1 MVTSDNSNVE
11 GFVLREFSYK
21 ESSKIIEVFTKDM
34 GKISIIAKGVLNKK
48 NSNLS
53 STQRFVKASYNLY
66 KSGEKFF
73 GIRDASLLKSYSK
86 SNKNFDIIIYKSA
99 ICDLLLK
106 TIDYDQKDLVY
117 NLLDKTFDSFEK
129 ASENYLNIFL
139 CFLLKY
145 ISFSGF
151 KPNLKECSLC
161 GSKINPN
168 DAYFSIKDG
177 GIVCSSC
184 KKIKKDIVYL
194 TREEYLYILKL
205 IYTPTDE
212 VSKINLNIQKE
223 KIINLIVSYVSKCLE
238 IRKFSSLDW
247 VMKLVK

>member
-11 GFVLREFSYK
+11 GFVLREFTYK
-21 ESSKIIEVFTKDM
+21 ESSKIIEVFTKNM

-53 STQRFVKASYNLY
+53 STQRFVKSSYNLY

-73 GIRDASLLKSYSK
+73 GIKDASLIKSYSK

-99 ICDLLLK
+99 ICDLLLR
-106 TIDYDQKDLVY
+106 TIDFDQKELVY
-117 NLLDKTFDSFEK
+117 GLLDKTFDSFEK

-151 KPNLKECSLC
+151 KPNLKECSIC
-161 GSKINPN
+161 GEKINPN
-168 DAYFSIKDG
+168 DLYFSIAEG
-177 GIVCSSC
+177 GLVCKSC
-184 KKIKKDIVYL
+184 RRKNHNMIYL
-194 TREEYLYILKL
+194 TKEEYLFLLKL
-205 IYTPTDE
+205 LYTPTDE
-212 VSKINLNIQKE
+212 VE
-223 KIINLIVSYVSKCLE
+223 KIKVKIEKKKILNLITAYVLDCLE
-238 IRKFSSLDW
+238 IRKFSSLEW
-247 VMKLVK
+247 VLKLVK

>member
-1 MVTSDNSNVE
+1 MVTNDNSNVE
-11 GFVLREFSYK
+11 GFVLREFSYR

-48 NSNLS
+48 NPNLS

-99 ICDLLLK
+99 ICDLLLR
-106 TIDYDQKDLVY
+106 TIDFDQKNLVY

-129 ASENYLNIFL
+129 ASENYFNIFL

-161 GSKINPN
+161 GSKINPE

-177 GIVCSSC
+177 GMIDSSC

-194 TREEYLYILKL
+194 TKEEYLYILKL
-205 IYTPTDE
+205 IYTPTDQ
-212 VSKINLNIQKE
+212 VSKIDLKIE
-223 KIINLIVSYVSKCLE
+223 KKKMINLLTSYVLDCLE
-238 IRKFSSLDW
+238 IKKFSSLDW
-247 VMKLVK
+247 AIKLVK

>member
-11 GFVLREFSYK
+11 GFVLREFTYK
-21 ESSKIIEVFTKDM
+21 ESSKIIEIFTKNM
-34 GKISIIAKGVLNKK
+34 GKISVIAKGVLNKK
-48 NSNLS
+48 NTNLS

-73 GIRDASLLKSYSK
+73 GIKDASLIKSYSK
-86 SNKNFDIIIYKSA
+86 SNKNFDIIVYKSA
-99 ICDLLLK
+99 ICDLLLR
-106 TIDYDQKDLVY
+106 TIDFDQKELVY
-117 NLLDKTFDSFEK
+117 NLLDKTFESFEK

-151 KPNLKECSLC
+151 KPNLKECSMC
-161 GSKINPN
+161 GMKINPN

-177 GIVCSSC
+177 GMVDSAC
-184 KKIKKDIVYL
+184 KKIKNDIVFL

-205 IYTPTDE
+205 IYTPTDL
-212 VSKINLNIQKE
+212 VSKINLNVE
-223 KIINLIVSYVSKCLE
+223 KKKMINLVTSYVLECLE
-238 IRKFSSLDW
+238 IKKFSSLDW
-247 VMKLVK
+247 VIKLVK

>member
-1 MVTSDNSNVE
+1 MVTNDNSNVE
-11 GFVLREFSYK
+11 GFVLREFSYR
-21 ESSKIIEVFTKDM
+21 ESSKILEVFTKDM

-48 NSNLS
+48 NPNLS

-99 ICDLLLK
+99 ICDLLLR
-106 TIDYDQKDLVY
+106 TIDFDQKDLVY

-129 ASENYLNIFL
+129 ASENYFNIFL

-161 GSKINPN
+161 GSKINPE
-168 DAYFSIKDG
+168 DAYFSVKDG
-177 GIVCSSC
+177 GMIDSSC

-205 IYTPTDE
+205 IYTPTDK
-212 VSKINLNIQKE
+212 VSKIDLKIE
-223 KIINLIVSYVSKCLE
+223 KKKMINLLTSYVLDCLE
-238 IRKFSSLDW
+238 IKKFSSLDW
-247 VMKLVK
+247 AIKLVK

>member
-1 MVTSDNSNVE
+1 MVTNDNSNVE
-11 GFVLREFSYK
+11 GFVLREFSYR

-48 NSNLS
+48 NPNLS

-73 GIRDASLLKSYSK
+73 GIRDATLLKSYSK
-86 SNKNFDIIIYKSA
+86 SNKNFDIIVYKSA
-99 ICDLLLK
+99 ICDLLLR
-106 TIDYDQKDLVY
+106 TIDFDQKDLVY
-117 NLLDKTFDSFEK
+117 NLMDKTFDSFEK
-129 ASENYLNIFL
+129 ASGNYFNIFL

-151 KPNLKECSLC
+151 KPNLKECSMC

-168 DAYFSIKDG
+168 DAYFSVKDG
-177 GIVCSSC
+177 GMVDSSC

-194 TREEYLYILKL
+194 TRKEYLYILKL
-205 IYTPTDE
+205 IYTPTDQ
-212 VSKINLNIQKE
+212 VSKIDLKIEKK
-223 KIINLIVSYVSKCLE
+223 KIINLVTSYVLECLE
-238 IRKFSSLDW
+238 IKKFSSLDW
-247 VMKLVK
+247 VIKLVK

>member
-1 MVTSDNSNVE
+1 MATNDNSNVE
-11 GFVLREFSYK
+11 GFVLREFSYR
-21 ESSKIIEVFTKDM
+21 ESSKIIEVFTKNK

-48 NSNLS
+48 NPNLS

-73 GIRDASLLKSYSK
+73 GIRDATLLKSYSK
-86 SNKNFDIIIYKSA
+86 SNRNFDIIVYKSA
-99 ICDLLLK
+99 ICDLLLR
-106 TIDYDQKDLVY
+106 TIDFDQKEPVY
-117 NLLDKTFDSFEK
+117 NLLDKTFESFEK
-129 ASENYLNIFL
+129 ASENYFNIFL

-161 GSKINPN
+161 GLKINPN
-168 DAYFSIKDG
+168 DAYFSVKDG
-177 GIVCSSC
+177 GMVDSSC

-205 IYTPTDE
+205 IYTPTDQ
-212 VSKINLNIQKE
+212 VSKIDLKIEKS
-223 KIINLIVSYVSKCLE
+223 KIINLVTSYVLECLE
-238 IRKFSSLDW
+238 IKKFSSLDW
-247 VMKLVK
+247 VINLVK

>member
-1 MVTSDNSNVE
+1 MVTSDISNVE
-11 GFVLREFSYK
+11 GFVLREFPYR
-21 ESSKIIEVFTKDM
+21 ESSEIIEVFTKNH

-48 NSNLS
+48 SPNLS

-73 GIRDASLLKSYSK
+73 GIKDASLIKSYSK

-99 ICDLLLK
+99 ICDLLLR
-106 TIDYDQKDLVY
+106 TIDFDQKDFVY

-129 ASENYLNIFL
+129 ASENYFNIFL

-151 KPNLKECSLC
+151 KPNLKECSMC
-161 GSKINPN
+161 GMKINPN

-177 GIVCSSC
+177 GMVDSAC
-184 KKIKKDIVYL
+184 KKIKNDIVFL

-205 IYTPTDE
+205 IYTPTDL
-212 VSKINLNIQKE
+212 VSKINLNVE
-223 KIINLIVSYVSKCLE
+223 KKKMINLVTSYVLECLE
-238 IRKFSSLDW
+238 IKKFSSLDW
-247 VMKLVK
+247 VIKLVK

>member
-21 ESSKIIEVFTKDM
+21 ESSKIIEIFSKDM

-151 KPNLKECSLC
+151 KPNLSTSKSLIHGMVWSPFFFQSIFCPLLIWLLFTATLTKYSPGAMPPFPFNNEISMRSRIDLSRTFRLNSTANAEGIAMTRQDIKES
-161 GSKINPN
+161 
-168 DAYFSIKDG
+168 
-177 GIVCSSC
+177 
-184 KKIKKDIVYL
+184 
-194 TREEYLYILKL
+194 R
-205 IYTPTDE
+205 
-212 VSKINLNIQKE
+212 
-223 KIINLIVSYVSKCLE
+223 
-238 IRKFSSLDW
+238 
-247 VMKLVK
+247 

>member
-1 MVTSDNSNVE
+1 MVTNDNSNVE
-11 GFVLREFSYK
+11 GFVLREFSYR
-21 ESSKIIEVFTKDM
+21 ESSKILEVFTKDM

-48 NSNLS
+48 NPNLS

-99 ICDLLLK
+99 ICDLLLR
-106 TIDYDQKDLVY
+106 TIDFDQKDLVY

-129 ASENYLNIFL
+129 ASENYFNIFL

-161 GSKINPN
+161 GSKINPE

-177 GIVCSSC
+177 GMIDSSC

-205 IYTPTDE
+205 IYTPTDQ
-212 VSKINLNIQKE
+212 VSKIDLKIE
-223 KIINLIVSYVSKCLE
+223 KKKMINLLTSYLLECLE
-238 IRKFSSLDW
+238 IKKFSSLEW
-247 VMKLVK
+247 AIKLVK

>member
-1 MVTSDNSNVE
+1 MVTSDISNVE
-11 GFVLREFSYK
+11 GFVLREFPYR
-21 ESSKIIEVFTKDM
+21 ESSKIIEVFTKNH

-48 NSNLS
+48 SPNLS

-73 GIRDASLLKSYSK
+73 GIKDASLIKSYSK

-99 ICDLLLK
+99 ICDLLLR
-106 TIDYDQKDLVY
+106 TIDFDQKDFVY

-129 ASENYLNIFL
+129 ASENYFNIFL

-151 KPNLKECSLC
+151 KPNLKKCSLC

-177 GIVCSSC
+177 GMVDSSC

-194 TREEYLYILKL
+194 TREEYLYIFKL
-205 IYTPTDE
+205 IYTPTDQ
-212 VSKINLNIQKE
+212 VSKIDLKIE
-223 KIINLIVSYVSKCLE
+223 KKKMINLVTSYVLECLE
-238 IRKFSSLDW
+238 IKKFSSLDW
-247 VMKLVK
+247 VIKLVK

>member
-1 MVTSDNSNVE
+1 MVTSDISNVE
-11 GFVLREFSYK
+11 GFVLREFPYR
-21 ESSKIIEVFTKDM
+21 ESSKIIEVFTKNH

-48 NSNLS
+48 SPNLS

-73 GIRDASLLKSYSK
+73 GIKDASLIKSYSK

-99 ICDLLLK
+99 ICDLLLR
-106 TIDYDQKDLVY
+106 TIDFDQKDFVY

-129 ASENYLNIFL
+129 ASENYFNIFL

-151 KPNLKECSLC
+151 KPNLKECSMC
-161 GSKINPN
+161 GMKINPN

-177 GIVCSSC
+177 GMLDSAC
-184 KKIKKDIVYL
+184 KKIKNDIVFL
-194 TREEYLYILKL
+194 TREEYLYIFKL
-205 IYTPTDE
+205 IYTPTDL
-212 VSKINLNIQKE
+212 VSKINLNIE
-223 KIINLIVSYVSKCLE
+223 KKKMINLVTSYVLECLE
-238 IRKFSSLDW
+238 IKKFSSLDW
-247 VMKLVK
+247 VIKLVK